1 MAKPTAKK
9 VPQKFTWR
17 RVVCLA
23 LVSVA
28 AALLAA
34 QVCLDVHFWRVARYP
49 TGEPITS
56 MIIQSVRGFLS
67 PAVVEPISKKVYLP
81 SASLVLPPYSQDVP
95 GLEYSYVPS
104 FDGSDA
110 EASVTVTN
118 AVSVGISKLL
128 NAEGVGQQQHNPS
141 KLFDAV
147 PELQACARGVH
158 LVFGTKST
166 YDHLEFTKQLHDG
179 RTMYAYSEKTKCSY
193 EFTNLVTYLRDAESY

>member
-1 MAKPTAKK
+1 MAKQTTKK
-9 VPQKFTWR
+9 ILGKFTWR
-17 RVVCLA
+17 RLVCLA
-23 LVSVA
+23 VVA
-28 AALLAA
+28 VAVVLLAA
-34 QVCLDVHFWRVARYP
+34 QVCLDVRFWRVARYP
-49 TGEPITS
+49 SGEPITS

-67 PAVVEPISKKVYLP
+67 PAVVEPVSKKVYLP
-81 SASLVLPPYSQDVP
+81 SASLVLPPYSTEVP
-95 GLEYSYVPS
+95 GLEYSYIPS

-166 YDHLEFTKQLHDG
+166 YDHLEFTKQLRDG
-179 RTMYAYSEKTKCSY
+179 RTMRVYSEKTKCSY
-193 EFTNLVTYLRDAESY
+193 PFTDLISYLQGAESY